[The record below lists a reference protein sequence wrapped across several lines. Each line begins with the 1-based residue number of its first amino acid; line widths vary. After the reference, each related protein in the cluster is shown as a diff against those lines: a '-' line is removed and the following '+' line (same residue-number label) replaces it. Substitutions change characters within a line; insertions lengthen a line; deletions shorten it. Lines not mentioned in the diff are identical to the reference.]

1 MYVTLDY
8 GLLGSNTYIYWNE
21 NDGADVANGEL
32 HEACV
37 IDAGCDVSDI
47 APVCRANNLK
57 IKYIILTHCHIDHI
71 CFADEIREAVA
82 DAQTVCHVADADAF
96 GDVQKNVSVLL
107 GMPKKVNEPDIKLS
121 DGEILTVGGKTLR
134 FINTPGHTAG
144 GVCIYVEDD
153 EIMFTGDTL
162 FCNGFGRTDLGGSP
176 QELKKSIIK
185 LYGMDPDI
193 RILPGHGEASTIG
206 DEAAMGV
213 PFYLG

>member
-1 MYVTLDY
+1 MYITLDN
-8 GLLGSNTYIYWNE
+8 GLLGSNTYVYWNE
-21 NDGADVANGEL
+21 NDGADIASGEL

-47 APVCRANNLK
+47 APVCSTNHLK

-71 CFADEIREAVA
+71 CYADELLKAFTDSE
-82 DAQTVCHVADADAF
+82 TVCHVADADAF
-96 GDVQKNVSVLL
+96 GDIQKNVSILL
-107 GMPKKVNEPDIKLS
+107 GMPKTVNTPTLKVV
-121 DGEILTVGGKTLR
+121 DGDALTVGGKLLK
-134 FINTPGHTAG
+134 FINTPGHTEG
-144 GVCIYVEDD
+144 GVCILVEEDG
-153 EIMFTGDTL
+153 IMFTGDTL

-176 QELKKSIIK
+176 QKLKESIIK

-193 RILPGHGEASTIG
+193 KILPGHGEESTIG